1 MPTRIAWV
9 VCLVLLASCHP
20 KFLAVTQP
28 RTLENYLA
36 IIEESGKRV
45 SQLKASVDIRGNG
58 LLGQFFHERADI
70 MVMSPHF
77 LLWSL
82 RSFFETPA
90 QILASNGEVISLYDF
105 SAESEPFRQIVIDKN
120 SVIDLFEFPFHPISL
135 VNLFLSKIELAA
147 SRNLQIGVLGDLWRI
162 EADQGEGW
170 HILGIFDASA
180 RVFKE
185 IAFENVSSKI
195 KYQVKYSD
203 MSLVDGIL
211 FPKLL
216 TVLAEMN
223 GRTLKFNV
231 RFDQLHLN
239 GPKLLPDTFILKP
252 H

>member
-9 VCLVLLASCHP
+9 VSLVLLASCHP
-20 KFLAVTQP
+20 KFLTVTAP

-90 QILASNGEVISLYDF
+90 QILASNGEIITLYDF
-105 SAESEPFRQIVIDKN
+105 NDSSEPFRHIIIDKN
-120 SVIDLFEFPFHPISL
+120 SVIDLFEFPFHPKSL
-135 VNLFLSKIELAA
+135 VNLFLNKIELAA
-147 SRNLQIGVLGDLWRI
+147 SKNLHIAVLDDLWRI
-162 EADQGEGW
+162 EADQEDGW
-170 HILGIFDASA
+170 HILGLFDANA

-185 IAFENVSSKI
+185 ITFENVSSRI

-203 MSLVDGIL
+203 MSLVDGIV

-216 TVLAEMN
+216 AVSAQMKGQN
-223 GRTLKFNV
+223 LKFNV
-231 RFDQLHLN
+231 RFDQLYLN